1 MSEQKHPDFYIAI
14 TGCTGNAG
22 GAAVYALMTYHT
34 VPQIHIRAIAKD
46 KAKAEQMYA
55 EKYKN
60 LEFAQGDASKFD
72 DTLTAAFKGVHTALI
87 ILPAHNR
94 EQYNAN
100 YIKACKAANVK
111 HIVLLSATIS
121 GNDRYIF
128 GREWAAVE
136 AAWKATTIPWTI
148 MRYPFFLDNELA
160 NVDSIKTRGIFS
172 TPLKADSK
180 YSYIV
185 CHDIGKSLQ
194 GAAYH
199 YHQHTGRTYHVTA
212 DEQISGAELATLY
225 SEAAGKEVKFTT
237 ATDAEFTDQMTKA
250 GAPKSMIQGLL
261 ELYHSIDNGE
271 PDMTKTTGDY
281 VLVTGVRQI
290 TAKQFVSSLASRLQ
304 ETPKDDTPAPDP
316 DV

>member
-22 GAAVYALMTYHT
+22 GAAVYALQTYHT
-34 VPQIHIRAIAKD
+34 VPQIKIRAIARD
-46 KAKAEQMYA
+46 KAKAEQMYS
-55 EKYKN
+55 EKYKL
-60 LEFAQGDASKFD
+60 LEIVQGDASTFND
-72 DTLTAAFKGVHTALI
+72 DLTKAFKGVHTALI

-94 EQYNAN
+94 EQINAN
-100 YIKACKAANVK
+100 YVKACKAAGVK

-128 GREWAAVE
+128 GREWAAIE

-148 MRYPFFLDNELA
+148 MRYPMFLDNELA
-160 NVDSIKTRGIFS
+160 HVDSIKTRGTFS
-172 TPLKADSK
+172 NPLKADSK

-199 YHQHTGRTYHVTA
+199 YHQHTGRTYHVTS
-212 DEQISGAELATLY
+212 DEPISGEELAKLY
-225 SEAAGKEVKFTT
+225 SEAAGKEVKYVP
-237 ATDAEFTDQMTKA
+237 ATDAEFTEQLTKA
-250 GAPKSMIQGLL
+250 GAPKQFITGLL

-271 PDMTKTTGDY
+271 PDLTKCTGDY

-304 ETPKDDTPAPDP
+304 EAPKDDTPAPDP